1 MEYVYDGT
9 FDGLLCC
16 IFRAFERREDPDEVH
31 PCMPAQLSML
41 GEPVRVQTDA
51 ARARRVEAGIVRTAG
66 VQALCHVR
74 DAVFSCNPHAGR
86 DALRYA
92 RLVFRYGPA
101 VHDLLTD
108 DTLLRVRET
117 SQRLWTETH
126 RLREFLR
133 FRELANGVFIAEMTP
148 DNDVTELLMPHFAD
162 RFGDMPFVL
171 HDRGR
176 QKAGVWDTHTWVLAS
191 SERMQLPPM
200 HAREAEYA
208 SLWKTFYDAVAIRE
222 RNNPRLRRRFMPQK
236 YWRDLPEMQERA
248 AFR

>member
-74 DAVFSCNPHAGR
+74 DAVFSC
-86 DALRYA
+86 
-92 RLVFRYGPA
+92 VFRYGPA

-191 SERMQLPPM
+191 SERMQL
-200 HAREAEYA
+200 RGRIR
-208 SLWKTFYDAVAIRE
+208 VALE
-222 RNNPRLRRRFMPQK
+222 
-236 YWRDLPEMQERA
+236 DLL
-248 AFR
+248 